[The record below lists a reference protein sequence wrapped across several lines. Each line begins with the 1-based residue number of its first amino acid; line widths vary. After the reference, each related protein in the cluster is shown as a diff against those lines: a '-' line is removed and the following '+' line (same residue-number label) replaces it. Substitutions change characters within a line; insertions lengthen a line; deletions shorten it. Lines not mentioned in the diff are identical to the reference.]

1 MDGLRWHS
9 WRLQTAI
16 IGGEARANFDIA
28 PRLDMTNHHVQSQ
41 RIYGRV
47 SGTRDRTPP
56 FAAVRTP
63 ERTPAGKG
71 EEVRHRALHVIEFV
85 FDPFQSTSPEAAVDD
100 LGVNALVTLCCRKA
114 AAARQCRLQLGVA
127 AAFIDLTRRIGA
139 G

>member
-71 EEVRHRALHVIEFV
+71 EEVRHRALHVIEIV

-100 LGVNALVTLCCRKA
+100 LGVT
-114 AAARQCRLQLGVA
+114 ARRLRRCVA
-127 AAFIDLTRRIGA
+127 EKPQPRASAVCNSASRRHSSI
-139 G
+139 